1 MKMKEVIEVLM
12 PSLNP
17 VSDRDKNI
25 REVASDKQPSPRY
38 TDFPA
43 TKTPFSLFD
52 SASSTPTQSQS
63 SEVTISAVASQ
74 KRPPPGD
81 MYLLFPK
88 RPAPLFASTSAS
100 STQSQSPEVTLSFG
114 RLFLQISEY

>member
-1 MKMKEVIEVLM
+1 MKMKKVIEVLM

-17 VSDRDKNI
+17 VSDRDRNI
-25 REVASDKQPSPRY
+25 RAVAGEKQPPPRD

-43 TKTPFSLFD
+43 TKTPVSLVD

-63 SEVTISAVASQ
+63 SEITISGVAGQ

-81 MYLLFPK
+81 RYLPFPK
-88 RPAPLFASTSAS
+88 RPAPLFASTSTS
-100 STQSQSPEVTLSFG
+100 STLSQSPEVTVSFG
-114 RLFLQISEY
+114 CLYFADI